1 MKILLINVLG
11 GYGFVSATRIK
22 YTKSYMPPLG
32 LLYVARALEDEGHQ
46 VKILD
51 FFSERD
57 LLKSLSHIDTVGLSV
72 TTLSYENAAH
82 VVHKINEKKPD
93 LPLII
98 GGPHC
103 TFHPKQALE
112 DIPIAD
118 ISVQGEADFVIKDVI
133 LALEG
138 KRKLSEIPGV
148 SYRNNGDIIPGKPL
162 EIIKDLD
169 RIPFPARHIVE
180 HYNYGRLNGSYLY
193 KPKFTSMVTSRGCP
207 FRCRFC
213 THHVATYSTFRQRSA
228 ENVLAEIQ
236 EVSEKYKSLM
246 MVDDNFLTDKKR
258 IHAIMDGLIKM
269 DLDLDLI
276 IPMVRV
282 DSADNVLFK
291 KMKKAGV
298 KFLGFGI
305 ESGNQDVLDF
315 YNKKTTIKQ
324 IQKAVK
330 LSREMNFITLGT
342 FILGAPIETP
352 GHIENTIQFACSL
365 PLDISFFFPLNYMW
379 GSELWKEAVD
389 QKLIQENEYSIM
401 ADAKR
406 GLGNFTFEELESYC
420 QKAFKRFYFRPSY
433 LVKQLYRS
441 LRRKDL
447 GVLKVGISNLL

>member
-1 MKILLINVLG
+1 
-11 GYGFVSATRIK
+11 
-22 YTKSYMPPLG
+22 MPPLG

-112 DIPIAD
+112 DIPTAD